1 MKRSLFM
8 LGAAAL
14 LTGSIAAGTAAS
26 ASTPASGGLTAH
38 HVHFLLTPSAHHKV
52 HAYADERQGSPPLVD
67 HGGPIMKTEKS
78 YAIFWDPGKLQDGTP
93 TQGITKKYKKL
104 IKRYF
109 NDVNGSSFFKIQ
121 HQYASQGQAPSKT
134 DFAAVWIDHT
144 PFPKNHCSY
153 SDVGSNCVTDADI
166 QARVVADAQAH
177 GISTSD
183 TKMFFVYTPQDEGSC
198 FDAGCSAPAYEYY
211 CAYHGY
217 ANSGSGHLI
226 YANMPFPTV
235 SSGNNCY
242 YPEGGPQQFPNDLN
256 ADAVINV
263 TSHEQMEA
271 ITDPLL
277 SAWWDAAGYEN
288 GDECAWNFGSTLQN
302 GGDVTLNGHPYG
314 LQKEGSNADQNC
326 VLTAK

>member
-1 MKRSLFM
+1 MNRSIIA
-8 LGAAAL
+8 LGAAGVLAGGL
-14 LTGSIAAGTAAS
+14 LAGSAAH
-26 ASTPASGGLTAH
+26 ASTPRTGNGSAH
-38 HVHFLLTPSAHHKV
+38 QVHFLPTPGLHQQVRGAS
-52 HAYADERQGSPPLVD
+52 DERQGSPPLVN
-67 HGGPIMKTEKS
+67 HGGPIMKVEKS

-93 TQGITKKYKKL
+93 TQGINRTYKHF

-109 NDVNGSSFFKIQ
+109 NDVNGSAFFKIQ

-134 DFAAVWIDHT
+134 DFAKIWIDKT

-153 SDVGSNCVTDADI
+153 SDVGSNCFTDADL
-166 QARVVADAQAH
+166 QARVIADAQAH
-177 GISTSD
+177 GITNSLN
-183 TKMFFVYTPQDEGSC
+183 KQFFVYTPQDEGSC
-198 FDAGCSAPAYEYY
+198 FDSACSAPAYEYY

-217 ANSGSGHLI
+217 ADTGSGQLV

-242 YPEGGPQQFPNDLN
+242 YPPGGPQQFPNDLN

-288 GDECAWNFGSTLQN
+288 GDECAWNFGSTLGN

-314 LQKEGSNADQNC
+314 LQKEGSNEAANC
-326 VLTAK
+326 VLEAN